1 MITEALGQDLPCG
14 LEEFQGE
21 GEMGRGTGQVVQGL
35 GDQGEGLDLP
45 QEGGNPWRAVGR
57 GDMT

>member
-1 MITEALGQDLPCG
+1 MITKALGQDLPGG

-35 GDQGEGLDLP
+35 GDHGEDLD
-45 QEGGNPWRAVGR
+45 
-57 GDMT
+57 

>member
-1 MITEALGQDLPCG
+1 MLITKALGQDLPGG

-35 GDQGEGLDLP
+35 GDRGEDLD
-45 QEGGNPWRAVGR
+45 
-57 GDMT
+57 